1 VGGQATSATAG
12 SKDSPVVRT
21 FGSEG
26 GYRTKV
32 TSETKG
38 TLSQDDRRQ
47 VSLLAA
53 QVFQHI
59 DEARQAIGAGE
70 DQRAHQEV
78 DKGREA
84 LKVIR
89 ALLPKTT
96 VHTQTTAPG
105 GKVIYEDQR
114 DVQDDRVPLF
124 EGMLHAETLAPILE
138 AKRDAVQVAGVR
150 LVGAESIV
158 TEALAD
164 LDLVESQLARAA
176 RALDGK
182 KSDEAVKALTV
193 AQVQGV
199 ELRSRKEDAPLAEAR
214 DAIWLAK
221 RALEENNPVQA
232 QANLAVARQRL
243 EIYRQL
249 LPEKQRQDVN
259 QMMTEVDQLEAQL
272 RHEPT
277 QPASRSERTRQGNSV
292 ARWWDQVNGWFKR
305 HF

>member
-1 VGGQATSATAG
+1 MRGQSWRLRKNSVIGAGAVLLFLAGPVAAWQTASAPSE

-47 VSLLAA
+47 VSLLAG

-59 DEARQAIGAGE
+59 DEARQAIDAGD
-70 DQRAHQEV
+70 DQRAHKEV
-78 DKGREA
+78 NQGREA
-84 LKVIR
+84 VKAIR
-89 ALLPKTT
+89 ALLPKTN

-114 DVQDDRVPLF
+114 EVQDDRVPLF

-150 LVGAESIV
+150 LVGAESIA

-164 LDLVESQLARAA
+164 LDLVESQLAKAA
-176 RALDGK
+176 RALADR
-182 KSDEAVKALTV
+182 KSDEVVKALTL

-199 ELRSRKEDAPLAEAR
+199 ELRYRKEDAPLAESR

-221 RALEENNPVQA
+221 RAL
-232 QANLAVARQRL
+232 
-243 EIYRQL
+243 
-249 LPEKQRQDVN
+249 
-259 QMMTEVDQLEAQL
+259 
-272 RHEPT
+272 
-277 QPASRSERTRQGNSV
+277 
-292 ARWWDQVNGWFKR
+292 
-305 HF
+305 